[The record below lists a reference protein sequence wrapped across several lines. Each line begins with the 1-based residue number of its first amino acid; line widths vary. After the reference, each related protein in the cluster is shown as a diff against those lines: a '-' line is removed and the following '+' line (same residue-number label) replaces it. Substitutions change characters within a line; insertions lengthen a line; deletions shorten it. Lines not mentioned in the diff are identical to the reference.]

1 MVAAAAARIA
11 PRNRGR
17 GRGFQAAVPK
27 PMSFAVSLAS
37 LFLALVAPAQAQT
50 PQIQRSAPALPWD
63 AARAEHLWNRAGF
76 GADPRTIARTV
87 ALGAEAEIDELLQ
100 VDPWI
105 EEPFYARLRSD
116 GRAEDPTDSAEL
128 REKRRAM
135 RRDDEQQVHDFL
147 EWWVERML
155 RGEDPL
161 LERMTLFWHGHFTSS
176 FKEVKSS
183 YEMIRQN
190 QLFRRAGLGSFR
202 ELLRGLARDPALLVY
217 LDNDANQ
224 KNRPNENF
232 ARELLELF
240 TLGEGHYS
248 EEDVREV
255 ARAFTGWGVKN
266 GRFRVDPARHDD
278 GPKRI
283 LGVEGNLDGDD
294 VVDIVLAQP
303 ACAAHL
309 AERLLAYFE
318 GVEPAPERRE
328 RYARLLRDADYR
340 IDRFLRALFLDPEFY
355 RPEVLGQRVASPLD
369 YLVGSAR
376 RLGIEPQG
384 RSLSAAAS
392 LLGERLFFPPSVKG
406 WEGSRAWIAS
416 APPELP
422 GQMAGLFL
430 GLVRARDLSDGLARE
445 DREAARAAGADEAP
459 EAPEV
464 DEESEG
470 DEAGQAGDE
479 PVKAARRRVPSELRT
494 LAHVPRRPR
503 MNLTQR
509 LAECGA
515 SDDAALARALLD
527 MALATPPSDEL
538 VGRVTAR
545 LAARRAEL
553 ELAGVADLFQ
563 RPERGEPLLRELA
576 YEILALPEARLH

>member
-1 MVAAAAARIA
+1 MVAVAAARSA

-17 GRGFQAAVPK
+17 GQGFQAAVPK

-37 LFLALVAPAQAQT
+37 LFLALAVPASAQAQGGT
-50 PQIQRSAPALPWD
+50 PALPWD
-63 AARAEHLWNRAGF
+63 AVRAEHLWNRAGF

-87 ALGAEAEIDELLQ
+87 ALGAEAEIDELLH

-116 GRAEDPTDSAEL
+116 GRAEDPADPAEL

-135 RRDDEQQVHDFL
+135 QRDDEQQVRDFL
-147 EWWVERML
+147 EWWVERMV

-202 ELLRGLARDPALLVY
+202 ELLRGLVRDPALLVY

-266 GRFRVDPARHDD
+266 GRFRADPARHDD

-283 LGVEGNLDGDD
+283 LGREGNLDGDD

-318 GVEPAPERRE
+318 GVEPAPERCL
-328 RYARLLRDADYR
+328 RYARLLRDEDYR

-355 RPEVLGQRVASPLD
+355 RPAALGQRVASPLD

-376 RLGIEPQG
+376 RLGIEPEG

-406 WEGSRAWIAS
+406 WEGGRAWIAS

-430 GLVRARDLSDGLARE
+430 GLVRARDLSEGLARE
-445 DREAARAAGADEAP
+445 DREAARPAGADAAP
-459 EAPEV
+459 EA

-470 DEAGQAGDE
+470 DEATQAGDE

-494 LAHVPRRPR
+494 LAHVPHRPR

-509 LAECGA
+509 LAEYGS
-515 SDDAALARALLD
+515 SDDATLARALLD
-527 MALATPPSDEL
+527 MALATPPGDEL
-538 VGRVTAR
+538 VGRVAAR
-545 LAARRAEL
+545 LAARRSEL
-553 ELAGVADLFQ
+553 ELARVADLFQ